1 MAEEEIIKNLEK
13 QVKLTEKKLEG
24 KQVGQ
29 LKYPLDENSIKAII
43 LSLENRF
50 DLFDLIF
57 ENIWR
62 KIFIWTTFFESLDGY
77 KITTPSGGSITISGE
92 SLVLT
97 TGSTAGNEARIQKN
111 PLFQG
116 VVTFY
121 KKNAFRTSII
131 LTSVSEVEGWLTVGN
146 STLSTPFYGF
156 KINNNVLKGVS
167 YKGSGSTVE
176 EVNLMTI
183 SNSITYHLEARY
195 YPNDKIVFYVKQAED
210 NQNIYNN
217 PMGIIT
223 SNLPLPQPISNPQIM
238 DIRFKTT
245 TANSKSLKI
254 SFWQY
259 IQSREY
265 NK

>member
-13 QVKLTEKKLEG
+13 QVKLTEKELEG

-29 LKYPLDENSIKAII
+29 LKYPLDENSIKAIL

-77 KITTPSGGSITISGE
+77 EITTPSGGSITINGE
-92 SLVLT
+92 NLVLT
-97 TGSTAGNEARIQKN
+97 TGSITGNEVRIQKR

-121 KKNAFRTSII
+121 RKNAFRTSIM
-131 LTSVSEVEGWLTVGN
+131 LTSVTNVEGWLTVGN
-146 STLSTPFYGF
+146 SNLSTPFYGF
-156 KINNNVLKGVS
+156 RIFNNVLRGVS

-176 EVNLMTI
+176 EINLMTI
-183 SNSITYHLEARY
+183 SSSIIYHLEARY
-195 YPNDKIVFYVKQAED
+195 YPNDKIVFYAKQAES

-217 PMGIIT
+217 PVGIIT
-223 SNLPLPQPISNPQIM
+223 SNLPLTQPIRNNQIM
-238 DIRFKTT
+238 DIRFRTT
-245 TANSKSLKI
+245 NANSKSLSI

-265 NK
+265 NQ